1 MVGKTDFFSLYDK
14 FDFRCKLKLWLLIQM
29 PEAQLQPPFSLYLR
43 DFLHYLMLERNLA
56 ENTKEAYRNDLH
68 RYLAFVAERHASL
81 RSVSLADLQDFV
93 KLLGEL
99 GLESASIARNVSAIR
114 SLHRFLVAE
123 KELETNPADDLSLPK
138 PARYLPTVLSQ
149 EEVFRL
155 LEAPLQNHGALP
167 SKYALRDKALLEL
180 MYACG
185 LRVSETASLKQQNLF
200 FEAGFIRVFGKGSK
214 ERLVPVGRSAI
225 MWVEKYRV
233 ECRVRLMN
241 QFSADALFLN
251 HRGKALTRM
260 AIYNLIR
267 QYATMAA
274 ITKPV
279 SPHTLRHSFAT
290 HLLEGG
296 ADLRAVQEMLG
307 HSSIKATQ
315 IYTHI
320 DRTFLKE
327 VHKTFHPRG

>member
-1 MVGKTDFFSLYDK
+1 MTNSSFGVDCELQRPVQMSEGQ
-14 FDFRCKLKLWLLIQM
+14 LK
-29 PEAQLQPPFSLYLR
+29 PPFSLYLR
-43 DFLHYLMLERNLA
+43 DFLHHLSLERHLA
-56 ENTKEAYRNDLH
+56 ENTKEAYRNDLL
-68 RYLAFVAERHASL
+68 RYLTFVAERHASL
-81 RSVSLADLQDFV
+81 RSVSLTDLQEFV
-93 KLLGEL
+93 RLLSEL
-99 GLESASIARNVSAIR
+99 GLESTSIARNISAIR

-123 KELETNPADDLSLPK
+123 KELDTNPADDLSLPK
-138 PARYLPTVLSQ
+138 TARYLPTVLSQ

-155 LEAPLQNHGALP
+155 LDAPLQHNGT

-185 LRVSETASLKQQNLF
+185 LRVSETASLTQQNLF
-200 FEAGFIRVFGKGSK
+200 FEAGFIRVFGKGAK

-225 MWVEKYRV
+225 EWVEKYRV
-233 ECRVRLMN
+233 ECRIRLMN

-251 HRGKALTRM
+251 HRGRAMTRM

-267 QYATMAA
+267 HYAAVAA

-296 ADLRAVQEMLG
+296 ANLRAVQEMLG
-307 HSSIKATQ
+307 HSSIKTTQ